1 MKQEL
6 KDRITKVA
14 ESLEFSVY
22 FSERYNE
29 ENSFDIEFSGYTDMG
44 QNILFHAVMK
54 DDDPDTLV
62 KDLYDGWQ
70 AYDPDEEASLW
81 IGPDGHGKN
90 GAPYRISDIVKDM
103 EDAESQYEKLYEEM
117 RKEFKDY
124 PEDETDEEDE

>member
-14 ESLEFSVY
+14 ESLDFSVY

-29 ENSFDIEFSGYTDMG
+29 ENSFDIEFSGYTDLG
-44 QNILFHAVMK
+44 QNIVFSEIMK
-54 DDDPDTLV
+54 DDDPHSLV
-62 KDLYDGWQ
+62 KSLYDGWQ
-70 AYDPDEEASLW
+70 AYDPDEEASYW

-103 EDAESQYEKLYEEM
+103 EEAESQYEKLYEEM